1 LHNNWQ
7 AMDKI
12 FLSDSGPK
20 VSPAIYGFWRWD
32 DFSATGAAAM
42 ERIVNYC
49 LEQGINTFDHAD
61 VYGGYQCEE
70 FFGNILKKNSFKRE
84 DIVLF
89 TKCGINVPHVNR
101 PDIRVQN
108 YDTSAKHVTES
119 LENSLRKLR
128 TDYVDIFLLDQ
139 LDPLSDLEETAL
151 TLERLRGSGKI
162 RNIGVANFSVFQHQL
177 LASYLHVPIVTNYI
191 ELNILNTTALDNGQ
205 LDYIKQRY
213 MRPLAAAPLAGGRIE
228 NGTDPLAVRVHYKLE
243 ELSKK
248 YNAHIESIAVA
259 WLIKLGALPLIGTVS
274 EQRIKNIINA
284 FDVNLDRQ
292 DWYDLYHAS
301 KGKMGHHDVDKTL

>member
-1 LHNNWQ
+1 
-7 AMDKI
+7 MTKI
-12 FLSDSGPK
+12 YLSDSGPK
-20 VSPAIYGFWRWD
+20 VSQAIYGFWRWED
-32 DFSATGAAAM
+32 VSTAGAATM
-42 ERIVNYC
+42 EKTVNYC
-49 LEQGINTFDHAD
+49 LELGINTFDHAD
-61 VYGGYQCEE
+61 IYGGYQCEE
-70 FFGNILKKNSFKRE
+70 LFGNILSKRSFKRE
-84 DIVLF
+84 DVVLF
-89 TKCGINVPHVNR
+89 TKCGIRIPHATR
-101 PDIRVQN
+101 PEVRVK
-108 YDTSAKHVTES
+108 YCDTSAEHVLKS
-119 LENSLRKLR
+119 VDNSLKKLR
-128 TDYVDIFLLDQ
+128 TDYIDIFLLDQ

-177 LASYLHVPIVTNYI
+177 LASYLRVPIVTNHI

-259 WLIKLGALPLIGTVS
+259 WLVKLGALPLIGTAS
-274 EQRIKNIINA
+274 DQRIKNIVNA

-292 DWYDLYHAS
+292 DWYELYHAS
-301 KGKMGHHDVDKTL
+301 RGKMGHIDLE